1 MNYAA
6 YCPTMGYNQGMSD
19 LLAPILTIIQNE
31 SDTFWCFVGLMNRTI
46 FISTPTDDVM
56 EKQLVNIFD
65 DYLKRNIRISMA
77 EYRSACRHVLFVE
90 ISS

>member
-19 LLAPILTIIQNE
+19 LLAPILTTIENE

-56 EKQLVNIFD
+56 EKQLVSE
-65 DYLKRNIRISMA
+65 LKCKSDGRIC
-77 EYRSACRHVLFVE
+77 ERFF
-90 ISS
+90 

>member
-19 LLAPILTIIQNE
+19 LLAPILTTIQNE

-56 EKQLVNIFD
+56 EKQLVKFCIGRREKYRL
-65 DYLKRNIRISMA
+65 DYLFRDI
-77 EYRSACRHVLFVE
+77 FVNFYY
-90 ISS
+90 

>member
-56 EKQLVNIFD
+56 EKQLVKFLFKENLILCFVFVRDIFVNF
-65 DYLKRNIRISMA
+65 Y
-77 EYRSACRHVLFVE
+77 Y
-90 ISS
+90 

>member
-6 YCPTMGYNQGMSD
+6 YCPSMGYNQGMSD

-31 SDTFWCFVGLMNRTI
+31 SDAFWCFVGLMNRTI

-56 EKQLVNIFD
+56 EKQLVRTRSSRARRHRCSSSPF
-65 DYLKRNIRISMA
+65 LRRGISVNFC
-77 EYRSACRHVLFVE
+77 Y
-90 ISS
+90 

>member
-1 MNYAA
+1 MNYAG

-19 LLAPILTIIQNE
+19 LLAPILTVIQNE

-56 EKQLVNIFD
+56 EKQLVKKTRRKKIDLICFFFCFRDIFVNF
-65 DYLKRNIRISMA
+65 Y
-77 EYRSACRHVLFVE
+77 Y
-90 ISS
+90 

>member
-31 SDTFWCFVGLMNRTI
+31 SDAFWCFVGLMNRTI

-56 EKQLVNIFD
+56 EKQLVNFEK
-65 DYLKRNIRISMA
+65 YLFNHLLSF
-77 EYRSACRHVLFVE
+77 LE

>member
-31 SDTFWCFVGLMNRTI
+31 SDAFWCFVGLMNRTI

-56 EKQLVNIFD
+56 EKQLVKLFIQKTDKPIFFF
-65 DYLKRNIRISMA
+65 
-77 EYRSACRHVLFVE
+77 FVE

>member
-31 SDTFWCFVGLMNRTI
+31 SDAFWCFVGLMNRTI

-56 EKQLVNIFD
+56 EKQLVKNIS
-65 DYLKRNIRISMA
+65 LKINWRKTILTFI
-77 EYRSACRHVLFVE
+77 E

>member
-6 YCPTMGYNQGMSD
+6 YCPMMGYNQGMSD
-19 LLAPILTIIQNE
+19 LLAPILTTIQNE

-56 EKQLVNIFD
+56 EKQLVTFVANDPRTNVTSLPFSFRSDIFVN
-65 DYLKRNIRISMA
+65 Y
-77 EYRSACRHVLFVE
+77 CP
-90 ISS
+90 

>member
-31 SDTFWCFVGLMNRTI
+31 SDAFWCFVGLMNRTI

-56 EKQLVNIFD
+56 EKQLVNFEK
-65 DYLKRNIRISMA
+65 YLFKQLLLSF
-77 EYRSACRHVLFVE
+77 LE

>member
-19 LLAPILTIIQNE
+19 LLAPILTLIQNE
-31 SDTFWCFVGLMNRTI
+31 SDAFWCFVGLMNRTI

-56 EKQLVNIFD
+56 EKQLVNFS
-65 DYLKRNIRISMA
+65 YRRKKR
-77 EYRSACRHVLFVE
+77 E
-90 ISS
+90 ISIYFFF

>member
-19 LLAPILTIIQNE
+19 LLAPILTTIQHE

-56 EKQLVNIFD
+56 EKQLVSRRQ
-65 DYLKRNIRISMA
+65 KKK
-77 EYRSACRHVLFVE
+77 
-90 ISS
+90 

>member
-1 MNYAA
+1 MSLVYMSATLSSREILMNYAA

-19 LLAPILTIIQNE
+19 LLAPILTVIQNE

-56 EKQLVNIFD
+56 EKQLVSAF
-65 DYLKRNIRISMA
+65 
-77 EYRSACRHVLFVE
+77 RSNSTRRATC
-90 ISS
+90 SS

>member
-19 LLAPILTIIQNE
+19 LLAPILTLIENE

-56 EKQLVNIFD
+56 EKQLVSDSNARCGVICF
-65 DYLKRNIRISMA
+65 S
-77 EYRSACRHVLFVE
+77 FVE
-90 ISS
+90 IFT

>member
-31 SDTFWCFVGLMNRTI
+31 SDAFWCFVGLMNRTI

-56 EKQLVNIFD
+56 EKQLVKLFIQKTDKLIFFF
-65 DYLKRNIRISMA
+65 
-77 EYRSACRHVLFVE
+77 FVE

>member
-31 SDTFWCFVGLMNRTI
+31 SDAFWCFVGLMNRTI

-56 EKQLVNIFD
+56 EKQLVNFEK
-65 DYLKRNIRISMA
+65 YLFNQLLLSF
-77 EYRSACRHVLFVE
+77 LE

>member
-19 LLAPILTIIQNE
+19 LLAPILTLIQNE

-56 EKQLVNIFD
+56 EKQLVNNFII
-65 DYLKRNIRISMA
+65 K
-77 EYRSACRHVLFVE
+77 E
-90 ISS
+90 ISHMLFFL

>member
-1 MNYAA
+1 MNTIFSREILMNYAA

-19 LLAPILTIIQNE
+19 LLAPILTTIENE

-56 EKQLVNIFD
+56 EKQLVRILFRSSKRGRKFD
-65 DYLKRNIRISMA
+65 R
-77 EYRSACRHVLFVE
+77 FFF
-90 ISS
+90 